1 MEDDVILEVKNLKT
15 VFRTDRGLI
24 NAVNGI
30 SFSLRRGETLGI
42 VGESGCGKS
51 VTSLSI
57 MRLIQSPPG
66 EIVSGNIWYKT
77 SDNVVDIAA
86 LKPNGKEMR
95 ALRSNGIAMIFQEP
109 MTSLNPI
116 YMIGKQL
123 VEGMVRNG
131 RKTSQEAERIALD
144 LLKEVGFPNPE
155 RSMKMYPHELSGGM
169 RQRVMIAMA
178 LTANPKILIA
188 DEPTTA
194 LDVTVEAQILALME
208 DLQEKH
214 RMSIIYIT
222 HNLNVIGELTDRVL
236 VMYTGNIVEI
246 CTTEDLF
253 YDPQHPYTHGLLS
266 SIPMIGADASL
277 TPIRGSVP
285 LLYDLPKG
293 CSFYARC
300 DHTLPCCQ
308 VEEPPL
314 FEVKPG
320 HFAACWHYGKDAAK

>member
-1 MEDDVILEVKNLKT
+1 
-15 VFRTDRGLI
+15 
-24 NAVNGI
+24 
-30 SFSLRRGETLGI
+30 
-42 VGESGCGKS
+42 
-51 VTSLSI
+51 
-57 MRLIQSPPG
+57 
-66 EIVSGNIWYKT
+66 
-77 SDNVVDIAA
+77 
-86 LKPNGKEMR
+86 
-95 ALRSNGIAMIFQEP
+95 
-109 MTSLNPI
+109 
-116 YMIGKQL
+116 
-123 VEGMVRNG
+123 
-131 RKTSQEAERIALD
+131 
-144 LLKEVGFPNPE
+144 
-155 RSMKMYPHELSGGM
+155 
-169 RQRVMIAMA
+169 
-178 LTANPKILIA
+178 
-188 DEPTTA
+188 
-194 LDVTVEAQILALME
+194 ME
-208 DLQEKH
+208 DLQDKH

-308 VEEPPL
+308 AEEPPL